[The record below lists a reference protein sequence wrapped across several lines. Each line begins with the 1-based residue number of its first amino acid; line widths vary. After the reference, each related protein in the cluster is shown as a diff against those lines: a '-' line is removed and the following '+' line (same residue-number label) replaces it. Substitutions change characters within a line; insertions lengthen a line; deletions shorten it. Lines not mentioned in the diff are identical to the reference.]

1 MKHMA
6 VLSASTR
13 VRLSRKERG
22 HCRVY
27 LADSIETRRM
37 HASFEKDAAKAE
49 RNLQSVLGVKGLSVN
64 FFSFFNFPFF
74 CRGLHVCSRLFKYTS
89 RMSVDSKTAF
99 PLSTGGKTTQIDSR
113 LFSLKTIQEMSRLPH
128 SVMHRLYWKSSEWCN

>member
-64 FFSFFNFPFF
+64 FF
-74 CRGLHVCSRLFKYTS
+74 
-89 RMSVDSKTAF
+89 
-99 PLSTGGKTTQIDSR
+99 
-113 LFSLKTIQEMSRLPH
+113 LFSTSPSSVEDYMCARGFSSTRHACRSTARQHFHSAQEGRLLK
-128 SVMHRLYWKSSEWCN
+128 

>member
-1 MKHMA
+1 MKG
-6 VLSASTR
+6 
-13 VRLSRKERG
+13 KG

-64 FFSFFNFPFF
+64 FFLFSTSPSSVEDYM
-74 CRGLHVCSRLFKYTS
+74 HAVCSRLFKYTS

-128 SVMHRLYWKSSEWCN
+128 PVMHKLNWKFSEWCN